1 MHNNYN
7 NLISIK
13 FARAEQPIFKEN
25 KSKNIVEFGENND
38 YPNYLLGLYNESPKH
53 GAIVK
58 SKVGYIFGH
67 GFQDVPQLAN
77 TSGETWNQVLK
88 KCIMDDELYGGYYL
102 QVIYNLLG
110 QIKDVFHIEYHK
122 VRANKDCTEYYV
134 KNDWQSFKEKA
145 RVYPAFNLNEP
156 VASQIL
162 AVKQYNPTSDVYP
175 LPSYFSALNM
185 IDSDVQVSR
194 HVLGNAKDGFVASTL
209 INLNGGEPQEE
220 HKAAIEKGIKKKFTG
235 SEGDRVVIMFNKSKD
250 NAAEIV
256 PLSTTMLTK
265 EDFTNI
271 NNLIQQ
277 EIFAGHQ
284 IVSPALMGIKTE
296 GQLGGRTELR
306 DAYEIFNNTYVQER
320 QEAHN
325 DNFGKLFNLIGIPGE
340 YTIEPVE
347 PLKFEFGEQIVSQ
360 NLSKDEI
367 REIMG
372 KQPLDTS
379 VKTQAQIISDNINA
393 LSPLVANKVLESMTP
408 EEIRSL
414 AGLIP
419 KTNVPTTPDGSMPLP
434 MPTQQE
440 SQINSN
446 LAGMTGR
453 QFQQLERIKRK
464 YEKGSLTREQAA
476 MMLRNG
482 FGLTDGDIALLLD
495 PAEPSQFATQE
506 ELDFEV
512 LNEFEKCGDTCD
524 EYEVLETRPA
534 RELNYFAEEKDLTEL
549 ESNII
554 NLIKKDKG
562 RVEPDAI
569 ADALKKEKKVILAA
583 LNGLIERQ
591 VIKVDTRKVGADEQK
606 IYKVDERKLENY
618 KPEVTEILIRY
629 TYAWRDIVPAS
640 ERNTPKHPSR
650 FFCVRMMELAQTKI
664 WSRADI
670 ESMSARL
677 GYSVWDRVGGFW
689 NRDGF
694 IDTQCRHEWK
704 MLTVKRKKQ

>member
-1 MHNNYN
+1 MHNNYD

-25 KSKNIVEFGENND
+25 KSKNIVEFGMDNS
-38 YPNYLLGLYNESPKH
+38 YPDYLLGLFNESPKH

-67 GFQDVPQLAN
+67 GFQDIPVKAN
-77 TSGETWNQVLK
+77 SAGESWNQILK
-88 KCIMDDELYGGYYL
+88 KCVMDDELYGGYYL

-110 QIKDVFHIEYHK
+110 RIKDVFHIEYHK
-122 VRANKDCTEYYV
+122 VRSNKDQTEYYV

-145 RVYPAFNLNEP
+145 RSYPSFNPAEP

-162 AVKQYNPTSDVYP
+162 AVKQYNPLSDVYP
-175 LPSYFSALNM
+175 LPSYFAALNY

-250 NAAEIV
+250 NAADIV

-296 GQLGGRTELR
+296 GQLGGRNELR

-320 QEAHN
+320 QETHN
-325 DNFGKLFNLIGIPGE
+325 ENFGELFAIIGIPGE

-347 PLKFEFGEQIVSQ
+347 PIKFQFSEAIVAANLTQ
-360 NLSKDEI
+360 NEI

-372 KQPLDTS
+372 KQPLEAGQVTS
-379 VKTQAQIISDNINA
+379 DGKSAVNEAPATSQPQ
-393 LSPLVANKVLESMTP
+393 
-408 EEIRSL
+408 
-414 AGLIP
+414 
-419 KTNVPTTPDGSMPLP
+419 PTAA
-434 MPTQQE
+434 E
-440 SQINSN
+440 INSN

-482 FGLTDGDIALLLD
+482 FGLNDNDIALLLD
-495 PAEPSQFATQE
+495 NEPAQFASQE
-506 ELDFEV
+506 EIDAELLEA
-512 LNEFEKCGDTCD
+512 FEKFGENSIDFD
-524 EYEVLETRPA
+524 VLESKPA
-534 RELNYFAEEKDLTEL
+534 SEVNYFAEQKELNEL

-562 RVEPDAI
+562 
-569 ADALKKEKKVILAA
+569 
-583 LNGLIERQ
+583 
-591 VIKVDTRKVGADEQK
+591 KVDTEGIANALEKSVSVIENAIKGLVKAEVLK
-606 IYKVDERKLENY
+606 INTKKIGMDKIPVYDVQERRMTDY
-618 KPEVTEILIRY
+618 KPEATELFIRY
-629 TYAWRDIVPAS
+629 TYAWRDVVPAS
-640 ERNTPKHPSR
+640 DRNPSTSR
-650 FFCVRMMELAQTKI
+650 MFCQRMLDLAKSKV
-664 WSRADI
+664 WSRANI
-670 ESMSARL
+670 EQMSAVL

-689 NRDGF
+689 NRGTF

-704 MLTVKRKKQ
+704 SLIVKRKKQ

>member
-1 MHNNYN
+1 MHNNYS

-13 FARAEQPIFKEN
+13 FARAEQPIYKEN
-25 KSKNIVEFGENND
+25 RSKNIVEFGENND
-38 YPNYLLGLYNESPKH
+38 YPNYLLGLFNESPKH

-122 VRANKDCTEYYV
+122 VRSNIDSTEYYV
-134 KNDWQSFKEKA
+134 KNNWNSFKEKP

-162 AVKQYNPTSDVYP
+162 AVKQYNPMSDTYP
-175 LPSYFSALNM
+175 LPSYFSALNY

-194 HVLGNAKDGFVASTL
+194 HVLGNAKDGFVAGTL

-220 HKAAIEKGIKKKFTG
+220 HKAAIEKGLKKKFTG

-250 NAAEIV
+250 NAAEIL

-325 DNFGKLFNLIGIPGE
+325 DNFGRLFNLIGIPGE

-347 PLKFEFGEQIVSQ
+347 PIKFQFGETIVAANLTQ
-360 NLSKDEI
+360 NEI

-372 KQPLDTS
+372 KQPLEAGQVTS
-379 VKTQAQIISDNINA
+379 DGKSAVNEA
-393 LSPLVANKVLESMTP
+393 
-408 EEIRSL
+408 
-414 AGLIP
+414 
-419 KTNVPTTPDGSMPLP
+419 PTASQPQ
-434 MPTQQE
+434 PTAAE
-440 SQINSN
+440 INSN

-464 YEKGSLTREQAA
+464 YEKGNLTREQAA

-482 FGLTDGDIALLLD
+482 FGLNDGDIGLLLD

-506 ELDFEV
+506 EIDFEI
-512 LNEFEKCGDTCD
+512 LNEFEKCGETCD
-524 EYEVLETRPA
+524 EYEILETKPA
-534 RELNYFAEEKDLTEL
+534 RELNYFAEQQELSEL

-562 RVEPDAI
+562 RIEPDAL
-569 ADALKKEKKVILAA
+569 ADALKKEKKVIIAA
-583 LNGLIERQ
+583 LNGLIDRQ

-629 TYAWRDIVPAS
+629 TYAWRDIVPIN
-640 ERNTPKHPSR
+640 ERDTVAQPSR
-650 FFCVRMMELAQTKI
+650 LFCKRMMTLAQTKI

-677 GYSVWDRVGGFW
+677 GYSVWDRVGGW
-689 NRDGF
+689 WTDPRNN
-694 IDTQCRHEWK
+694 IPYQCRHEWK

>member
-25 KSKNIVEFGENND
+25 KSKNIVEFGINND
-38 YPNYLLGLYNESPKH
+38 YPNYLLGLFNESPKH

-67 GFQDVPQLAN
+67 GFQDVPVKAN
-77 TSGETWNQVLK
+77 TAGESWNQILK

-122 VRANKDCTEYYV
+122 VRSNKDQTEYYV

-145 RVYPAFNLNEP
+145 RMYPSFNPAEA

-162 AVKQYNPTSDVYP
+162 AVKQYNPLSDVYP
-175 LPSYFSALNM
+175 LPSYYAALNM

-194 HVLGNAKDGFVASTL
+194 HVLGNAKEGFTASTL

-250 NAAEIV
+250 NAADIV

-320 QEAHN
+320 QETHN
-325 DNFGKLFNLIGIPGE
+325 ENFGELFAIIGIPGE

-347 PLKFEFGEQIVSQ
+347 PLKFEFSETIIAANLTQ
-360 NLSKDEI
+360 NEI

-372 KQPLDTS
+372 KQPLESGQVTS
-379 VKTQAQIISDNINA
+379 DGKQAVNDA
-393 LSPLVANKVLESMTP
+393 
-408 EEIRSL
+408 
-414 AGLIP
+414 
-419 KTNVPTTPDGSMPLP
+419 PTTSQPQ
-434 MPTQQE
+434 PTAAE
-440 SQINSN
+440 INSN

-482 FGLTDGDIALLLD
+482 FGLSDGDIALLLD
-495 PAEPSQFATQE
+495 PEPAQFASQVE
-506 ELDFEV
+506 IDMEL
-512 LNEFEKCGDTCD
+512 LAAFEKFSEDSTD
-524 EYEVLETRPA
+524 YEVLETKSA
-534 RELNYFAEEKDLTEL
+534 SEVNYFAEQKDLNEL

-554 NLIKKDKG
+554 FLIKKDKG
-562 RVEPDAI
+562 
-569 ADALKKEKKVILAA
+569 
-583 LNGLIERQ
+583 
-591 VIKVDTRKVGADEQK
+591 KVDTEAIARALDKSTKVIETAINGLVKAEVLKINTQK
-606 IYKVDERKLENY
+606 IGTDKIPVYDVQERNVAEY
-618 KPEVTEILIRY
+618 KPEATELVIRY
-629 TYAWRDIVPAS
+629 TYAWRDIVPVS
-640 ERNTPKHPSR
+640 ERDTTDHPSR
-650 FFCVRMMELAQTKI
+650 MFCKEMIKLAKTRV
-664 WSRADI
+664 WSRSNI
-670 ESMSARL
+670 EQMSSVL

-689 NRDGF
+689 NRGTF
-694 IDTQCRHEWK
+694 TDTQCRHEWK
-704 MLTVKRKKQ
+704 SLIIRRKKQ

>member
-25 KSKNIVEFGENND
+25 KSKNIVEFGINND
-38 YPNYLLGLYNESPKH
+38 YPNYLLGLFNESPKH

-67 GFQDVPQLAN
+67 GFQDVPVKAN
-77 TSGETWNQVLK
+77 TAGETWNQILK

-122 VRANKDCTEYYV
+122 VRSNKDQTEYYV

-145 RVYPAFNLNEP
+145 RMYPSFNPAEP

-162 AVKQYNPTSDVYP
+162 AVKQYNPLSDVYP
-175 LPSYFSALNM
+175 LPSYYASLNY

-235 SEGDRVVIMFNKSKD
+235 SEGDRVIIMFNKSKD
-250 NAAEIV
+250 NAADIV
-256 PLSTTMLTK
+256 PLSNTMLTK

-320 QEAHN
+320 QETHN
-325 DNFGKLFNLIGIPGE
+325 ENFGELFSLIGIPGE
-340 YTIEPVE
+340 YVIEPVE
-347 PLKFEFGEQIVSQ
+347 PLKFEFGEQIIAANLTQ
-360 NLSKDEI
+360 NEI

-372 KQPLDTS
+372 KQPLEVGQVTS
-379 VKTQAQIISDNINA
+379 DGKSAVNEAPATSQLQ
-393 LSPLVANKVLESMTP
+393 
-408 EEIRSL
+408 
-414 AGLIP
+414 
-419 KTNVPTTPDGSMPLP
+419 PTAA
-434 MPTQQE
+434 E
-440 SQINSN
+440 INSN

-482 FGLTDGDIALLLD
+482 FGLSDGDIALLLD
-495 PAEPSQFATQE
+495 PEPAQFASQVE
-506 ELDFEV
+506 IDMEL
-512 LNEFEKCGDTCD
+512 LAAFEKFSEDCTD
-524 EYEVLETRPA
+524 YEILETKSA
-534 RELNYFAEEKDLTEL
+534 SEVNYFAEQKDLNEL

-554 NLIKKDKG
+554 FLIKKNKG
-562 RVEPDAI
+562 
-569 ADALKKEKKVILAA
+569 
-583 LNGLIERQ
+583 
-591 VIKVDTRKVGADEQK
+591 KVDTEAIAKALDKSIKVIETAIDKLVKAEVLKINTQK
-606 IYKVDERKLENY
+606 IGTDKIPVYDVQERNVAEY
-618 KPEVTEILIRY
+618 KPEATELVIRY
-629 TYAWRDIVPAS
+629 TYAWRDIVPQS
-640 ERNTPKHPSR
+640 ERDTAGHPTR
-650 FFCVRMMELAQTKI
+650 MFCKEMMKLAKTRV
-664 WSRADI
+664 WSRSNI
-670 ESMSARL
+670 EQMSAVL

-689 NRDGF
+689 NRGTF
-694 IDTQCRHEWK
+694 TDTQCRHEWK
-704 MLTVKRKKQ
+704 SLIIRRKKQ

>member
-25 KSKNIVEFGENND
+25 KSKNIVEFGFDND
-38 YPNYLLGLYNESPKH
+38 YPNYLLGLFNESPKH

-67 GFQDVPQLAN
+67 GFQDVPVKAN
-77 TSGETWNQVLK
+77 SAGESWNQILK

-122 VRANKDCTEYYV
+122 VRSNKEQTEYYV

-145 RVYPAFNLNEP
+145 RMYPSFNPAEP

-162 AVKQYNPTSDVYP
+162 AVKQYNPLSDVYP
-175 LPSYFSALNM
+175 LPSYYASLNY

-250 NAAEIV
+250 NAADIV

-320 QEAHN
+320 QETHN
-325 DNFGKLFNLIGIPGE
+325 ENFGELFAIIGIPGE
-340 YTIEPVE
+340 YKIEPVE
-347 PLKFEFGEQIVSQ
+347 PLKFEFGEVIVSQ
-360 NLSKDEI
+360 NLTKDEI

-434 MPTQQE
+434 IPTQQE

-495 PAEPSQFATQE
+495 PEPAQFASQVE
-506 ELDFEV
+506 IDMEL
-512 LNEFEKCGDTCD
+512 LAAFEKFSEDSTD
-524 EYEVLETRPA
+524 YEVLETKSA
-534 RELNYFAEEKDLTEL
+534 SEVNYFAEQKDLNEL

-554 NLIKKDKG
+554 FLIKKDKG
-562 RVEPDAI
+562 
-569 ADALKKEKKVILAA
+569 
-583 LNGLIERQ
+583 
-591 VIKVDTRKVGADEQK
+591 KVDTEAIAKALDKSTKVIDTAITGLVKAEVLKINTQK
-606 IYKVDERKLENY
+606 IGTDKIPVYDVQERNLAEY
-618 KPEVTEILIRY
+618 KPEATELVIRY
-629 TYAWRDIVPAS
+629 TYAWRDIVPVS
-640 ERNTPKHPSR
+640 ERNTSTHPSR
-650 FFCVRMMELAQTKI
+650 MFCVEMMKLASTRV
-664 WSRADI
+664 WSRSNI
-670 ESMSARL
+670 EQMSSVL

-689 NRDGF
+689 NRGTF
-694 IDTQCRHEWK
+694 TDTQCRHEWK
-704 MLTVKRKKQ
+704 SLIIRRKKQ

>member
-25 KSKNIVEFGENND
+25 KSKNIVEFGIDND
-38 YPNYLLGLYNESPKH
+38 YPNYLLGLFNESPKH

-67 GFQDVPQLAN
+67 GFQDVPVKAN
-77 TSGETWNQVLK
+77 SAGETWNQILK

-102 QVIYNLLG
+102 QIIYNLLG

-122 VRANKDCTEYYV
+122 VRSNKDQTEYYV

-145 RVYPAFNLNEP
+145 RMYPSFNPAEP

-162 AVKQYNPTSDVYP
+162 AVKQYNPLSDVYP
-175 LPSYFSALNM
+175 LPSYYASLNY

-235 SEGDRVVIMFNKSKD
+235 SEGDRVVIMFNKSRD
-250 NAAEIV
+250 NAADIV

-320 QEAHN
+320 QETHN
-325 DNFGKLFNLIGIPGE
+325 ENFGELFAIIGIPGE
-340 YTIEPVE
+340 YKIEPVE
-347 PLKFEFGEQIVSQ
+347 PLKFEFSEQIIAANLTQ
-360 NLSKDEI
+360 NEI

-372 KQPLDTS
+372 KQPLESGQVTS
-379 VKTQAQIISDNINA
+379 DGKQAVNEA
-393 LSPLVANKVLESMTP
+393 
-408 EEIRSL
+408 
-414 AGLIP
+414 
-419 KTNVPTTPDGSMPLP
+419 PTTSQPQ
-434 MPTQQE
+434 PTAAE
-440 SQINSN
+440 INSN

-482 FGLTDGDIALLLD
+482 FGLNDGDIALLLD
-495 PAEPSQFATQE
+495 PEPAQFASQVE
-506 ELDFEV
+506 IDMEL
-512 LNEFEKCGDTCD
+512 LAAFEKFSEDSTD
-524 EYEVLETRPA
+524 YEVLETKSA
-534 RELNYFAEEKDLTEL
+534 SEVNYFAEQKDLNEL

-554 NLIKKDKG
+554 FLIKKDKG
-562 RVEPDAI
+562 
-569 ADALKKEKKVILAA
+569 
-583 LNGLIERQ
+583 
-591 VIKVDTRKVGADEQK
+591 KVDTEAIAKALDKSTKVIETAINGLVKAEVLKINTQK
-606 IYKVDERKLENY
+606 IGTDKIPVYDVQERNVAEY
-618 KPEVTEILIRY
+618 KPEATELVIRY
-629 TYAWRDIVPAS
+629 TYAWRDIVPVS
-640 ERNTPKHPSR
+640 QRNTSTHPSR
-650 FFCVRMMELAQTKI
+650 MFCVEMMKLASTRV
-664 WSRADI
+664 WSRSNI
-670 ESMSARL
+670 EQMSSVL

-689 NRDGF
+689 NRGTF
-694 IDTQCRHEWK
+694 TDTQCRHEWK
-704 MLTVKRKKQ
+704 SLIIRRKKQ

>member
-25 KSKNIVEFGENND
+25 KSKNIVEFGIDND
-38 YPNYLLGLYNESPKH
+38 YPNYLLGLFNESPKH

-67 GFQDVPQLAN
+67 GFQDVPVKAN
-77 TSGETWNQVLK
+77 SAGETWNQILK

-122 VRANKDCTEYYV
+122 VRSNKEQTEYYV

-145 RVYPAFNLNEP
+145 RMYPSFNPAEP

-162 AVKQYNPTSDVYP
+162 AVKQYNPLSDVYP
-175 LPSYFSALNM
+175 LPSYYASLNY

-235 SEGDRVVIMFNKSKD
+235 SEGDRVVIMFNKSRD
-250 NAAEIV
+250 NAADIV

-271 NNLIQQ
+271 NNPIQQ
-277 EIFAGHQ
+277 EIFAGPQ

-320 QEAHN
+320 QETHN
-325 DNFGKLFNLIGIPGE
+325 ENFGELFAIIGIPGE
-340 YTIEPVE
+340 YKIEPVE
-347 PLKFEFGEQIVSQ
+347 PLKFEFSETIIAANLTQ
-360 NLSKDEI
+360 NEI

-372 KQPLDTS
+372 KQPLEAGQVTS
-379 VKTQAQIISDNINA
+379 DGKSAVNEA
-393 LSPLVANKVLESMTP
+393 
-408 EEIRSL
+408 
-414 AGLIP
+414 
-419 KTNVPTTPDGSMPLP
+419 PTTLQPQ
-434 MPTQQE
+434 PTAAE
-440 SQINSN
+440 INSN

-482 FGLTDGDIALLLD
+482 FGLNDGDIALLLD
-495 PAEPSQFATQE
+495 PEPAQFASQVE
-506 ELDFEV
+506 IDMEL
-512 LNEFEKCGDTCD
+512 LAAFEKFSEDSTD
-524 EYEVLETRPA
+524 YEVLETKSA
-534 RELNYFAEEKDLTEL
+534 SEVNYFAEQKDLNEL

-554 NLIKKDKG
+554 FLIKKDKG
-562 RVEPDAI
+562 
-569 ADALKKEKKVILAA
+569 
-583 LNGLIERQ
+583 
-591 VIKVDTRKVGADEQK
+591 KVDTEAIAKALDKSTKVIETAITGLVKAEVLKINTQK
-606 IYKVDERKLENY
+606 IGTDKIPVYDVQERNVAEY
-618 KPEVTEILIRY
+618 KPEATELVIRY
-629 TYAWRDIVPAS
+629 TYAWRDIVPVS
-640 ERNTPKHPSR
+640 QRNTSTHPSR
-650 FFCVRMMELAQTKI
+650 MFCVEMMKLASTRV
-664 WSRADI
+664 WSRSNI
-670 ESMSARL
+670 EQMSSVL

-689 NRDGF
+689 NRGTF
-694 IDTQCRHEWK
+694 TDTQCRHEWK
-704 MLTVKRKKQ
+704 SLIIRRKKQ

>member
-25 KSKNIVEFGENND
+25 KSKNIVEFGIDND
-38 YPNYLLGLYNESPKH
+38 YPNYLLGLFNESPKH

-67 GFQDVPQLAN
+67 GFQDVPVKAN
-77 TSGETWNQVLK
+77 SAGETWNQILK

-122 VRANKDCTEYYV
+122 VRSNKEQTEYYV

-145 RVYPAFNLNEP
+145 RMYPSFNPAEP

-162 AVKQYNPTSDVYP
+162 AVKQYNPLSDVYP
-175 LPSYFSALNM
+175 LPSYYASLNY

-235 SEGDRVVIMFNKSKD
+235 SEGDRVVIMFNKSRD
-250 NAAEIV
+250 NAADIV

-320 QEAHN
+320 QETHN
-325 DNFGKLFNLIGIPGE
+325 ENFGELFAIIGIPGE
-340 YTIEPVE
+340 YKIEPVE
-347 PLKFEFGEQIVSQ
+347 PLKFEFSETIIAANLTQ
-360 NLSKDEI
+360 NEI

-372 KQPLDTS
+372 RQPLEAGQVTS
-379 VKTQAQIISDNINA
+379 DGKSAVNEA
-393 LSPLVANKVLESMTP
+393 
-408 EEIRSL
+408 
-414 AGLIP
+414 
-419 KTNVPTTPDGSMPLP
+419 PTTLQPQ
-434 MPTQQE
+434 PTAAE
-440 SQINSN
+440 INSN

-482 FGLTDGDIALLLD
+482 FGLNDGDIALLLD
-495 PAEPSQFATQE
+495 PEPAQFASQVE
-506 ELDFEV
+506 IDMEL
-512 LNEFEKCGDTCD
+512 LAAFEKFSEDSTD
-524 EYEVLETRPA
+524 YEVLETKSA
-534 RELNYFAEEKDLTEL
+534 SEVNYFAEQKDLNEL

-554 NLIKKDKG
+554 FLIKKDKG
-562 RVEPDAI
+562 
-569 ADALKKEKKVILAA
+569 
-583 LNGLIERQ
+583 
-591 VIKVDTRKVGADEQK
+591 KVDTEAIAKALDKSTKVIETAITGLVKAEVLKINTQK
-606 IYKVDERKLENY
+606 IGTDKIPVYDVQERNVAEY
-618 KPEVTEILIRY
+618 KPEATELVIRY
-629 TYAWRDIVPAS
+629 TYAWRDIVPVS
-640 ERNTPKHPSR
+640 QRNTSTHPSR
-650 FFCVRMMELAQTKI
+650 MFCVEMMKLASTRV
-664 WSRADI
+664 WSRSNI
-670 ESMSARL
+670 EQMSSVL

-689 NRDGF
+689 NRGTF
-694 IDTQCRHEWK
+694 TDTQCRHEWK
-704 MLTVKRKKQ
+704 SLIIRRKKQ

>member
-25 KSKNIVEFGENND
+25 KSKNIVEFGEGND
-38 YPNYLLGLYNESPKH
+38 YPNYLLGLFNESPKH

-175 LPSYFSALNM
+175 LPSYFAALNY

-220 HKAAIEKGIKKKFTG
+220 HKAAIEKGIKKKFSG

-250 NAAEIV
+250 NAADIV

-347 PLKFEFGEQIVSQ
+347 PLKFEFSETIIAANLTQ
-360 NLSKDEI
+360 NEI

-372 KQPLDTS
+372 KQPLEAGQVTS
-379 VKTQAQIISDNINA
+379 DGKSAVNEA
-393 LSPLVANKVLESMTP
+393 
-408 EEIRSL
+408 
-414 AGLIP
+414 
-419 KTNVPTTPDGSMPLP
+419 PTASQPQ
-434 MPTQQE
+434 PTAAE
-440 SQINSN
+440 INSN

-482 FGLTDGDIALLLD
+482 FGLSDGDIALLLD

-506 ELDFEV
+506 EVDFEV
-512 LNEFEKCGDTCD
+512 LNEFEKCGDACD
-524 EYEVLETRPA
+524 EYEVLQTRPA
-534 RELNYFAEEKDLTEL
+534 RELNYFAEDKELTEL

-562 RVEPDAI
+562 RVEPDAL

-591 VIKVDTRKVGADEQK
+591 VIKVDTRKVGADEQTV
-606 IYKVDERKLENY
+606 YKVDERKLENY
-618 KPEVTEILIRY
+618 KPQVTEILIRY

-650 FFCVRMMELAQTKI
+650 FFCVRMMELAKTKI

>member
-145 RVYPAFNLNEP
+145 RLYPAFNLNEP

-175 LPSYFSALNM
+175 LPSYFASLNY

-235 SEGDRVVIMFNKSKD
+235 SEGDRVVIMFNKSRD

-296 GQLGGRTELR
+296 GQLGGRNELMM
-306 DAYEIFNNTYVQER
+306 AYEIFNNTYINER
-320 QEAHN
+320 QESHN
-325 DNFGKLFNLIGIPGE
+325 ENFGKLFNLIGIPGE

-347 PLKFEFGEQIVSQ
+347 PLKFEFGEAIVAANLTQ
-360 NLSKDEI
+360 NEI

-372 KQPLDTS
+372 KQPLEAGQVTS
-379 VKTQAQIISDNINA
+379 DGKSAVNEA
-393 LSPLVANKVLESMTP
+393 
-408 EEIRSL
+408 
-414 AGLIP
+414 
-419 KTNVPTTPDGSMPLP
+419 PTASQPQ
-434 MPTQQE
+434 PTAAE
-440 SQINSN
+440 INSN

-482 FGLTDGDIALLLD
+482 FGLNDGDIALLLD

-512 LNEFEKCGDTCD
+512 LNEFERCGETCED
-524 EYEVLETRPA
+524 YEVLETRPA
-534 RELNYFAEEKDLTEL
+534 RELNYFAEDKELTEL

-562 RVEPDAI
+562 RVEPDAL

-583 LNGLIERQ
+583 LNGLIDRQ

-618 KPEVTEILIRY
+618 KPQVTEILIRY

-640 ERNTPKHPSR
+640 ERNTPAHPSR

>member
-25 KSKNIVEFGENND
+25 KSKNIVEFGFDND
-38 YPNYLLGLYNESPKH
+38 YPNYLLGLFNESPKH

-67 GFQDVPQLAN
+67 GFQDVPVKAN
-77 TSGETWNQVLK
+77 SAGESWNQILK

-102 QVIYNLLG
+102 QIIYNLLG

-122 VRANKDCTEYYV
+122 VRSNKEQTEYYV

-145 RVYPAFNLNEP
+145 RMYPSFNPAEP

-162 AVKQYNPTSDVYP
+162 AVKQYNPLSDVYP
-175 LPSYFSALNM
+175 LPSYYASLNY

-250 NAAEIV
+250 NAADIV

-320 QEAHN
+320 QETHN
-325 DNFGKLFNLIGIPGE
+325 ENFGELFAIIGIPGE
-340 YTIEPVE
+340 YKIEPVE
-347 PLKFEFGEQIVSQ
+347 PLKFEFSETIIAANLTQ
-360 NLSKDEI
+360 NEI

-372 KQPLDTS
+372 KPPLEAGQVTSDGKQAVNEAPTNSQP
-379 VKTQAQIISDNINA
+379 Q
-393 LSPLVANKVLESMTP
+393 
-408 EEIRSL
+408 
-414 AGLIP
+414 
-419 KTNVPTTPDGSMPLP
+419 PTAA
-434 MPTQQE
+434 E
-440 SQINSN
+440 INSN

-495 PAEPSQFATQE
+495 PEPAQFASQVE
-506 ELDFEV
+506 IDMELLEA
-512 LNEFEKCGDTCD
+512 FEKFSEDSTD
-524 EYEVLETRPA
+524 YEVLETKSA
-534 RELNYFAEEKDLTEL
+534 SEVNYFAEQKDLNEL

-554 NLIKKDKG
+554 FLIKKDKG
-562 RVEPDAI
+562 
-569 ADALKKEKKVILAA
+569 
-583 LNGLIERQ
+583 
-591 VIKVDTRKVGADEQK
+591 KVDTEAIAKALDKSTKVIETAINGLVKAEVLKINTQK
-606 IYKVDERKLENY
+606 IGTDKIPVYDVQERNLAEY
-618 KPEVTEILIRY
+618 KPEATELVIRY
-629 TYAWRDIVPAS
+629 TYAWRDIVPVS
-640 ERNTPKHPSR
+640 ERNTTTHPSR
-650 FFCVRMMELAQTKI
+650 MFCIEMMKLASTRV
-664 WSRADI
+664 WSRSNI
-670 ESMSARL
+670 EQMSSVL

-689 NRDGF
+689 NRGTF
-694 IDTQCRHEWK
+694 TDTQCRHEWK
-704 MLTVKRKKQ
+704 SLIIRRKKQ

>member
-175 LPSYFSALNM
+175 LPSYFASLNY

-347 PLKFEFGEQIVSQ
+347 PLKFEFGETIVAANLTQ
-360 NLSKDEI
+360 NEI

-372 KQPLDTS
+372 KQPLEAGQVTS
-379 VKTQAQIISDNINA
+379 DGKSAVNEAPTASQ
-393 LSPLVANKVLESMTP
+393 P
-408 EEIRSL
+408 E
-414 AGLIP
+414 
-419 KTNVPTTPDGSMPLP
+419 PTAA
-434 MPTQQE
+434 E
-440 SQINSN
+440 INSN

-482 FGLTDGDIALLLD
+482 FGLSDGDIALLLD

-506 ELDFEV
+506 EVDFEV
-512 LNEFEKCGDTCD
+512 LNEFEKCGETCD
-524 EYEVLETRPA
+524 DYEVLETRPA
-534 RELNYFAEEKDLTEL
+534 RELNYFAEDKELTEL

-562 RVEPDAI
+562 RVEPDAL

-591 VIKVDTRKVGADEQK
+591 VIKVDTRKVGADEQT

-618 KPEVTEILIRY
+618 KPQVTEILIRY
-629 TYAWRDIVPAS
+629 TYAWREGFNLSDADLK
-640 ERNTPKHPSR
+640 NSR
-650 FFCVRMMELAQTKI
+650 PFCIRMMQLAKTKI

-689 NRDGF
+689 NRDGK